1 MLRRIR
7 CSAFIFLILIV
18 FVPKPSSYA
27 MKNANSFDD
36 YYSCLSGSNSTLY
49 SYVIAECKNYKAK
62 GVAGKHAVYAGCLSH
77 QIHVGR
83 TTLFSYIMT
92 NCSKYNPIGLN
103 LRQYNYPACIAH
115 NPSTNYS
122 ARVQACKKYK

>member
-1 MLRRIR
+1 MVRSSRYL
-7 CSAFIFLILIV
+7 AFIFLILII

-27 MKNANSFDD
+27 LKNANSFDD

-49 SYVIAECKNYKAK
+49 TYVIAECKDYKAK
-62 GVAGKHAVYAGCLSH
+62 GVNGKYAVYAGCLNH

-83 TTLFSYIMT
+83 TTLFSSIMT
-92 NCSKYNPIGLN
+92 NCSKYNPIGFN

-115 NPSTNYS
+115 NTSTNYS
-122 ARVQACKKYK
+122 ARVKACKKYK

>member
-1 MLRRIR
+1 MVRSSRYL
-7 CSAFIFLILIV
+7 AFIFLILII

-49 SYVIAECKNYKAK
+49 TYVIAECKDYKAK
-62 GVAGKHAVYAGCLSH
+62 GVDGKYAVYAGCLNH
-77 QIHVGR
+77 QIYVGR
-83 TTLFSYIMT
+83 TTLFSNIMT
-92 NCSKYNPIGLN
+92 NCSKYNPIGFN

-122 ARVQACKKYK
+122 ARVKACKKYK

>member
-1 MLRRIR
+1 MVRSSRYL
-7 CSAFIFLILIV
+7 AFIFLILII

-49 SYVIAECKNYKAK
+49 TYVIAECKDYKAK
-62 GVAGKHAVYAGCLSH
+62 GVNGKYAVYAGCLNH

-83 TTLFSYIMT
+83 TTLFSNIMT
-92 NCSKYNPIGLN
+92 NCSKYNPIGFN

-115 NPSTNYS
+115 NTSTNYS
-122 ARVQACKKYK
+122 ARVKACKKYK